1 MHAMSNEKYTDDHE
15 WLRLEEDGRITV
27 GITDFA
33 QDSLGDVVYVELPE
47 EGQTVKEGDE
57 VAVIESV
64 KAAGE
69 IKMPLGGTVVEVNT
83 ALADKPELV
92 NSDPMGEGWFF
103 RIEPDDTAALDQ
115 LMDEEAYK
123 ASIE

>member
-1 MHAMSNEKYTDDHE
+1 MSNEKFTDDHE

-47 EGQTVKEGDE
+47 EGQTVKDGDE

-69 IKMPLGGTVVEVNT
+69 IKMPLSGTVVEVNT

-115 LMDEEAYK
+115 LMDEDAYK

>member
-1 MHAMSNEKYTDDHE
+1 MSDTKYTEEHE

-83 ALADKPELV
+83 ALTDKPELV
-92 NSDPMGEGWFF
+92 NSDPQGEGWFF
-103 RIEPDDTAALDQ
+103 RMEPDDAAALDQ
-115 LMDEEAYK
+115 LMDEDAYK
-123 ASIE
+123 ALIE

>member
-1 MHAMSNEKYTDDHE
+1 MSNEKYTDDHE